1 MSSSL
6 IEKCIDVEVNLYC
19 NALKFYQVLG
29 YQLSKPDILE
39 KPGFPQI
46 RLIVSGIEKFLY
58 KIIRIVDGKHLV
70 QLSKIEHEAAGR
82 NVSWDVLVEKIQ
94 IINQVG

>member
-1 MSSSL
+1 MLIPQMSSSL

-29 YQLSKPDILE
+29 YQLLKPDILE
-39 KPGFPQI
+39 KPGFLQI

-58 KIIRIVDGKHLV
+58 KIIRIVDGKHPV
-70 QLSKIEHEAAGR
+70 IKSSDIYITNQLSVWSFAEDRGPI
-82 NVSWDVLVEKIQ
+82 
-94 IINQVG
+94 